1 MMLAKYTDL
10 HGRGEPP
17 LPNWDK
23 PRHDEPAHGYFVRL
37 VGLNQQPS
45 ASVVASSFG
54 LNGRDLQPS
63 ECLDFAMS
71 FPVENKERLLSAT
84 PTVNAATVTMFG
96 ETFRR
101 RDWSIARRYFCPS
114 CLAEDAYHR
123 AYWDLVMF
131 RHCPFH
137 NQPLRCIDLSGHQVP
152 WWWPSFEYSPFG
164 KPIIE
169 HRNRVDLLRPAAEA
183 YVLGRLGLTQTLAV
197 PLLDELPTLAGVL
210 SAIEFAGKLVLGGF
224 RETRP
229 SLASLGKDS
238 VTRAGF
244 DLLQK
249 GNDAIVQTLETLA
262 ADTSARG
269 TRRDRGLEFLFG
281 WAYRA
286 AKESSVCGTLF
297 TDRMVEV
304 AALREGHTR
313 SVRKLKDVKQRIK
326 LTDVTDLSQEF
337 GVTQERI
344 RRIAGLLGIRKR
356 QSDSFNHYVAF
367 SVDEV
372 RLIRQTLLEFIDRDG
387 AAKLLDIPRPF
398 FDGIVHIGLVPR
410 FIRMN
415 GAGSDMDRFRPE
427 DIRSFA
433 DALIMKANTFDT
445 VPSTGQLLNQ
455 IRRTSRTNPADLV
468 QQIIEGK
475 TPILGRCGETF
486 GSIVVPAQVR
496 RRVTRT
502 YRRNDAASIGTIDAA
517 AALGV
522 AHAVVVMLRKLRYL
536 KCYGPS
542 AKLLDR
548 HAFEV
553 FCTRFSASHP
563 YARIL
568 GCDPTRAG
576 RQLAALG
583 VKVIRLDQKK
593 YSSYLVDR
601 ASARRALGL
610 QSDPDELRTGSTQ
623 AFVAGLVERL
633 RKSTTFRLSSQRDG
647 ITFRTGRGT
656 LTLYVTINWEHGSLD
671 IGPRYNLR
679 ITPGAALELF
689 KRRSQ
694 IDAAFGGELAWIKDP
709 NWLRIHTS
717 LEKLPFEASA
727 RWADIYLQV
736 VEVFAKFKTHF
747 EPPHRRYKCSAK
759 PEKVVDR

>member
-1 MMLAKYTDL
+1 MISPKYTDL

-23 PRHDEPAHGYFVRL
+23 PRHDEPAHGFFVRL
-37 VGLNQQPS
+37 AGLNNQLS

-71 FPVENKERLLSAT
+71 FPIANKERLLSAT
-84 PTVNAATVTMFG
+84 PTVNTATVTMFG

-101 RDWSIARRYFCPS
+101 RDWSIDRRYFCPG

-137 NQPLRCIDLSGHQVP
+137 NQPLRCVDLSGHKVP
-152 WWWPSFEYSPFG
+152 WWSPSFEYSPFG
-164 KPIIE
+164 NSIIE
-169 HRNRVDLLRPAAEA
+169 HGNRVDLPQPTAEA
-183 YVLGRLGLTQTLAV
+183 YVLGRLGLTDTLVV

-210 SAIEFAGKLVLGGF
+210 PAIEFAGKLVLGGF

-249 GNDAIVQTLETLA
+249 GNDAIVQTLENLA
-262 ADTSARG
+262 TDSSARG

-286 AKESSVCGTLF
+286 AKDSSIYGTIF

-313 SVRKLKDVKQRIK
+313 SVRKLKDVKRRIK

-337 GVTQERI
+337 GVTEERI
-344 RRIAGLLGIRKR
+344 RRIAGLLGISKCQSESFKR
-356 QSDSFNHYVAF
+356 YVAF

-372 RLIRQTLLEFIDRDG
+372 RLIRRTLLEFIDRDG

-398 FDGIVHIGLVPR
+398 FDCIVHRGLVRR

-415 GAGSDMDRFRPE
+415 GTGSDMDRFRPE
-427 DIRSFA
+427 DIQSFA
-433 DALIMKANTFDT
+433 NALIMKANKLDT
-445 VPSTGQLLNQ
+445 VPSTARLLNQ

-468 QQIIEGK
+468 QQIIDGK

-486 GSIVVPAQVR
+486 GSIVVPAQMR
-496 RRVTRT
+496 RRATRT
-502 YRRNDAASIGTIDAA
+502 YRPNETSGIGTLDAA
-517 AALGV
+517 AALRV
-522 AHAVVVMLRKLRYL
+522 DHAVVVKLRKLEYL
-536 KCYGPS
+536 KCYEQS
-542 AKLLDR
+542 ATLLDR

-553 FCTRFSASHP
+553 FCRRFSVSHP

-568 GCDPTRAG
+568 QCDPSHAG

-583 VKVIRLDQKK
+583 VKVIRLDHKK
-593 YSSYLVDR
+593 YSTYLVDR
-601 ASARRALGL
+601 ASARQVLGL
-610 QSDPDELRTGSTQ
+610 QSDPDEFRAGSPQ

-633 RKSTTFRLSSQRDG
+633 RKSTPFRLSSQRDG
-647 ITFRTGRGT
+647 ITFRTGKGT
-656 LTLYVTINWEHGSLD
+656 LQLYVTINWGHGNLD
-671 IGPRYNLR
+671 IGPRYNSR
-679 ITPGAALELF
+679 RTPGAALELL
-689 KRRSQ
+689 KRRSP
-694 IDAAFGGELAWIKDP
+694 IDAAFGGELKWITKD
-709 NWLRIHTS
+709 NWLRIYKS
-717 LEKLPFEASA
+717 IDKLPLSTPA
-727 RWADIYLQV
+727 RWPGIYQQV
-736 VEVFAKFKTHF
+736 VEVFAQFKAQF
-747 EPPHRRYKCSAK
+747 EPPHRKSGTRC
-759 PEKVVDR
+759 

>member
-1 MMLAKYTDL
+1 MMSAKYTDL

-23 PRHDEPAHGYFVRL
+23 PRLDEPAHGYFVRL

-71 FPVENKERLLSAT
+71 FPIENKERLLSAT
-84 PTVNAATVTMFG
+84 PTVTTETVTMFG

-137 NQPLRCIDLSGHQVP
+137 NEPLRCIDLSGHQVP

-164 KPIIE
+164 KSIIE

-183 YVLGRLGLTQTLAV
+183 YVLGRLGLSESLAV
-197 PLLDELPTLAGVL
+197 PLLDELPTLAGAL
-210 SAIEFAGKLVLGGF
+210 SAIEFAGKLVLGGL

-229 SLASLGKDS
+229 SAASLGRDS

-249 GNDAIVQTLETLA
+249 GSDAIVQTLETLA

-269 TRRDRGLEFLFG
+269 THGRRGLEFLFG
-281 WAYRA
+281 WVYQA
-286 AKESSVCGTLF
+286 ARESSAHGTIF

-313 SVRKLKDVKQRIK
+313 SVRKLNDVKQRIK
-326 LTDVTDLSQEF
+326 LTDATDLSQEF
-337 GVTQERI
+337 GVTEERI
-344 RRIAGLLGIRKR
+344 RRVAGLLGIGNRL
-356 QSDSFNHYVAF
+356 AF
-367 SVDEV
+367 SVDKV
-372 RLIRQTLLEFIDRDG
+372 RLIRRTLLDFIDRDG

-398 FDGIVHIGLVPR
+398 FDGIVHLGLLRV
-410 FIRMN
+410 FIRLRMN
-415 GAGSDMDRFRPE
+415 GTGAGLDRFRTE
-427 DIRSFA
+427 DIQSFA
-433 DALIMKANTFDT
+433 NTLIVKANKLDT
-445 VPSTGQLLNQ
+445 VPSTARLLNQ
-455 IRRTSRTNPADLV
+455 IRRTSQTSPADLV
-468 QQIIEGK
+468 QRIIEGK

-486 GSIVVPAQVR
+486 GSIVVPAQVVSAQVR
-496 RRVTRT
+496 RRAIHR
-502 YRRNDAASIGTIDAA
+502 YRPNETSGIGTLDAAT
-517 AALGV
+517 ALGV
-522 AHAVVVMLRKLRYL
+522 EQLVVVKLRKLGYL
-536 KCYGPS
+536 KCDELLP
-542 AKLLDR
+542 KLLDR
-548 HAFEV
+548 HAFQV
-553 FCTRFSASHP
+553 FCGRFCASHF

-568 GCDPTRAG
+568 QCRPAHAPR
-576 RQLAALG
+576 RLADLG
-583 VKVIRLDQKK
+583 VDMIRLDYKR

-610 QSDPDELRTGSTQ
+610 QSEPDELRSDSPE
-623 AFVAGLVERL
+623 AFVAGLIEHL
-633 RKSTTFRLSSQRDG
+633 RKSTSFRLASQRDG
-647 ITFRTGRGT
+647 ITFRTST
-656 LTLYVTINWEHGSLD
+656 LQLYVTINWEHGSLD
-671 IGPRYNLR
+671 IGPRYNSR
-679 ITPGAALELF
+679 RTPGAALELS
-689 KRRSQ
+689 KRRTQ
-694 IDAAFGGELAWIKDP
+694 IDAAFGGELKWITND
-709 NWLRIHTS
+709 NWLRIYKPMD
-717 LEKLPFEASA
+717 KLPLSTSA
-727 RWADIYLQV
+727 RWSDIYLRV
-736 VEVFAKFKTHF
+736 VESFMKFKTHF
-747 EPPHRRYKCSAK
+747 EPPRRRY
-759 PEKVVDR
+759 